1 MEKENKLHSGIVAIV
16 GRPNTG
22 KSTLLNSI
30 LGEKVTIVSKVPQTT
45 RNKIRGIFT
54 DRRGQIVFIDTPGM
68 HLPKHRLGSLMV
80 RQIEDAID
88 GSDLVIHLVDSN
100 DSLGEE
106 ERLIIE
112 KIKDV
117 KTPVVLGVN
126 KVDLKATFIDTYIK
140 TWERIKGKTAAQ
152 MADNFIIM
160 PLSGLKEININ
171 KLVDVIFAH
180 LPEGP
185 LLYPADM
192 LSDFPQKLAIADI
205 VREKLFE
212 LMRKEVPHSLA
223 VYIEEMFPQRK
234 LIYIRALI
242 FIERESQKA
251 IVIGKDGEILKKVGL
266 QARKEIEEILGK
278 KVFLET
284 YVKVKSGWRE
294 DPRLLR
300 EMGYI

>member
-106 ERLIIE
+106 ERLIIDTLNE
-112 KIKDV
+112 NKNLKFIYFSSILAGTFDNEYYKHKIKFENLIKSKCGDYMIIRAPQIIGENGNKNNIV
-117 KTPVVLGVN
+117 NTFKTL
-126 KVDLKATFIDTYIK
+126 L
-140 TWERIKGKTAAQ
+140 
-152 MADNFIIM
+152 
-160 PLSGLKEININ
+160 INN
-171 KLVDVIFAH
+171 
-180 LPEGP
+180 
-185 LLYPADM
+185 
-192 LSDFPQKLAIADI
+192 
-205 VREKLFE
+205 EKLFI
-212 LMRKEVPHSLA
+212 S
-223 VYIEEMFPQRK
+223 Y
-234 LIYIRALI
+234 
-242 FIERESQKA
+242 
-251 IVIGKDGEILKKVGL
+251 EINL
-266 QARKEIEEILGK
+266 
-278 KVFLET
+278 F
-284 YVKVKSGWRE
+284 
-294 DPRLLR
+294 
-300 EMGYI
+300 

>member
-1 MEKENKLHSGIVAIV
+1 MGKENKLHCGIVAIV

-106 ERLIIE
+106 EKLIID
-112 KIKDV
+112 KIKNV

-126 KVDLKATFIDTYIK
+126 KVDLKAIFIDTYIK

-160 PLSGLKEININ
+160 PLSGIKGININ

-185 LLYPADM
+185 LLYPPDM

-205 VREKLFE
+205 IREKLFE
-212 LMRKEVPHSLA
+212 LMHKEVPHSLA

-294 DPRLLR
+294 DPMLLR